1 VFIPC
6 KLGFGVAF
14 NAIVVIDGLGLVL
27 TDGLG
32 LVVMLGVGVEW
43 RHVHVVCGVVAKG
56 VGVEWLHVHVACGVV
71 AKGVVGAGYALQAG
85 QAGHTGGTISVFK
98 IYLSLK
104 QSGIWSEETPF
115 GKHEL
120 KSGGAE

>member
-1 VFIPC
+1 MVVIDG
-6 KLGFGVAF
+6 LGLFVIDGLGLF
-14 NAIVVIDGLGLVL
+14 VIDGLGLVL
-27 TDGLG
+27 TDG
-32 LVVMLGVGVEW
+32 VGVELLQ
-43 RHVHVVCGVVAKG
+43 VHVVR
-56 VGVEWLHVHVACGVV
+56 GVV

-104 QSGIWSEETPF
+104 QSGIWFEETPL

>member
-14 NAIVVIDGLGLVL
+14 NATVVIDGFGLVVIDGFGLVL
-27 TDGLG
+27 TDG
-32 LVVMLGVGVEW
+32 VGVEL
-43 RHVHVVCGVVAKG
+43 
-56 VGVEWLHVHVACGVV
+56 LHVHVACGVV

-104 QSGIWSEETPF
+104 QSGIWSNVTPF
-115 GKHEL
+115 GNTEVKL
-120 KSGGAE
+120 GGVE